1 MYNRAIDGMHQLLLG
16 ISKKDGYWFVGEKR
30 GTRLVKNMQHLTC
43 FVPGM
48 LALGA
53 WHEKDEERK
62 KRDLTTARALMYVDR
77 IWIQESYDQLNDGR

>member
-1 MYNRAIDGMHQLLLG
+1 MHQLLLG